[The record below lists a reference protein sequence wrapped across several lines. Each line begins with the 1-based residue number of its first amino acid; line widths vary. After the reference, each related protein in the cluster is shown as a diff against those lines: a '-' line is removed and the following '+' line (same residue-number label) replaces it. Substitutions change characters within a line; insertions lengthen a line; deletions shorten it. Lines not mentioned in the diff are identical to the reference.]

1 MIVSFSADCH
11 RKQNDI
17 QDLKVQ
23 VYCYHIV
30 KYITAVYNSSKR
42 PGSLMLIFHVADP
55 TGTVPG
61 AGEQAPDPRIEL
73 RTSYCMFATTCV

>member
-1 MIVSFSADCH
+1 MVPTLTFDLLIKLLLASARADCQ

-30 KYITAVYNSSKR
+30 KYITAVKDLVR
-42 PGSLMLIFHVADP
+42 
-55 TGTVPG
+55 
-61 AGEQAPDPRIEL
+61 
-73 RTSYCMFATTCV
+73 